1 MAIQDAIILRKD
13 TISVT
18 SNDIV
23 KDAVSLIKKNDIR
36 MVPVIDGE
44 EIIGI
49 FSLRSIIRA
58 VLPKGLTLDENLP
71 DMEFIHGVTEDLAE
85 RLKDVQQDSVTD
97 IMKKDFLKIHP
108 ETSTTETLRHLYQE
122 GYPLPVTDKQTGAFL
137 GIVTEQ
143 SMLKFLEKKM
153 K

>member
-1 MAIQDAIILRKD
+1 
-13 TISVT
+13 
-18 SNDIV
+18 
-23 KDAVSLIKKNDIR
+23 

-71 DMEFIHGVTEDLAE
+71 DMEFIHGVTEDLAQ